1 MAPHSSILVWEIH
14 GLSSLVDYSPWSC
27 KESDMTERLSG
38 CKNAACPRSTRTD
51 IRKTQRT

>member
-38 CKNAACPRSTRTD
+38 CKNAAFPRSTRTD